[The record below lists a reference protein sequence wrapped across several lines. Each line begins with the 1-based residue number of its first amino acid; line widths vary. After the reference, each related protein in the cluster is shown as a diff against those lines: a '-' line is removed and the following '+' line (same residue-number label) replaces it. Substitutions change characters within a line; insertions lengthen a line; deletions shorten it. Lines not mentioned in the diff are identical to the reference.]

1 MLECFLRCCYVTSSA
16 RILMV
21 APHLCW
27 HRTLVP
33 LLSEA
38 HGRIKPMQSKRDG
51 TLIKEIDL
59 IYKQLKR
66 LKKELWQ

>member
-1 MLECFLRCCYVTSSA
+1 
-16 RILMV
+16 
-21 APHLCW
+21 
-27 HRTLVP
+27 
-33 LLSEA
+33 
-38 HGRIKPMQSKRDG
+38 MQSKRDG